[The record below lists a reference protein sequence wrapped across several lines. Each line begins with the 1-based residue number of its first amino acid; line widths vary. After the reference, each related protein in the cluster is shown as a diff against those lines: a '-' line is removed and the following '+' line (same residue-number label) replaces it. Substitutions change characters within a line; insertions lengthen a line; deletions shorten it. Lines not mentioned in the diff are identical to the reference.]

1 MIMRLAAPKHTRTHI
16 AHVMRDER
24 RADQN
29 KNKHKRMEVNEKN
42 KKYAQP
48 ELINVATNGQ
58 LCDPPVM
65 HHSN

>member
-1 MIMRLAAPKHTRTHI
+1 
-16 AHVMRDER
+16 
-24 RADQN
+24 
-29 KNKHKRMEVNEKN
+29 MEVNEKN